1 MHNGHESEF
10 DNAMFNYNIGFLRSL
25 IPILRRDLLQSFG
38 IKFDAPK
45 CNHASEDHTESRSVW
60 SAFFESVL
68 SSENLR
74 SITLD
79 ADAGIVR
86 EEDGGYEHVSGPM
99 IEAMGR
105 IHDKGCRLSQLR
117 CLDITVYPHG
127 ASLAEGLDDNLFKFI
142 SACCSSLK
150 SIRLCLYEPFWNYG
164 FNVEK
169 VKDFLTACVNLSS
182 LEINFSHCN
191 QQINRTLLMIYNFV
205 KERSPKKTTYVS
217 LVNMSFVKAR
227 TLSKFADMMADE
239 GLALNG
245 NTTTLLD
252 FDADSDEEGDLI
264 GDIEKYGNRPG
275 GEVLVAAISFGKQF
289 DWLKVED
296 ESEL

>member
-1 MHNGHESEF
+1 
-10 DNAMFNYNIGFLRSL
+10 
-25 IPILRRDLLQSFG
+25 
-38 IKFDAPK
+38 
-45 CNHASEDHTESRSVW
+45 
-60 SAFFESVL
+60 
-68 SSENLR
+68 
-74 SITLD
+74 
-79 ADAGIVR
+79 
-86 EEDGGYEHVSGPM
+86 
-99 IEAMGR
+99 
-105 IHDKGCRLSQLR
+105 
-117 CLDITVYPHG
+117 
-127 ASLAEGLDDNLFKFI
+127 
-142 SACCSSLK
+142 
-150 SIRLCLYEPFWNYG
+150 
-164 FNVEK
+164 
-169 VKDFLTACVNLSS
+169 
-182 LEINFSHCN
+182 
-191 QQINRTLLMIYNFV
+191 MIYNFV

-239 GLALNG
+239 GLALNR